1 MTAPP
6 ALPPTVWLLVAP
18 INPDV
23 NPDGISKH
31 GNVRAIFKAGE
42 RASRNPSASLARL
55 IEALRPFRP
64 GDFISWLGGDTLV
77 AMLAGVALSTLGVSE
92 WKWLRFI
99 GNDEYQ
105 VIHVSLDDL
114 VQSDAEVL

>member
-1 MTAPP
+1 MHDRTTRPAPYCLAAGRTDQP
-6 ALPPTVWLLVAP
+6 RRE
-18 INPDV
+18 
-23 NPDGISKH
+23 SKH